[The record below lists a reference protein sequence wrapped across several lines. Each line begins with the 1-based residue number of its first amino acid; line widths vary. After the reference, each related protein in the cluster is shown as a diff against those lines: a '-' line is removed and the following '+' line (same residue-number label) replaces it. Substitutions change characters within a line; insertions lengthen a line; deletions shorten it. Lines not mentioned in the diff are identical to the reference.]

1 MLISGYILEDCICF
15 IRIYFWRLHILISGY
30 ISGECIYFYQH
41 IFQEIAYAYI
51 ENKNEK
57 ITAAWLQDGEYQ
69 IGEIRW
75 GGGRFLTAPLELSE
89 SERDLHLFFL
99 IICNIIVLVVPSRSG
114 QSFVTKR
121 RFPKIYERVR

>member
-1 MLISGYILEDCICF
+1 MYQDIFLEIAYAY
-15 IRIYFWRLHILISGY
+15 IRIYFMRLHILISGY

-75 GGGRFLTAPLELSE
+75 GGGRFRTAPLELNE
-89 SERDLHLFFL
+89 SEKDLHLIFCYYL
-99 IICNIIVLVVPSRSG
+99 QYHCIGSP
-114 QSFVTKR
+114 Q
-121 RFPKIYERVR
+121 

>member
-1 MLISGYILEDCICF
+1 MLL
-15 IRIYFWRLHILISGY
+15 SGY
-30 ISGECIYFYQH
+30 ISGDCIYLYQDIFQEIAYAYTGYISGDCICLYQD

-75 GGGRFLTAPLELSE
+75 GVGTFPNGPL
-89 SERDLHLFFL
+89 
-99 IICNIIVLVVPSRSG
+99 
-114 QSFVTKR
+114 
-121 RFPKIYERVR
+121 RVK

>member
-69 IGEIRW
+69 IGEIR
-75 GGGRFLTAPLELSE
+75 GGGTFPNGPL
-89 SERDLHLFFL
+89 
-99 IICNIIVLVVPSRSG
+99 
-114 QSFVTKR
+114 
-121 RFPKIYERVR
+121 RVK